1 MVVNSIALIVAYRRV
16 VAVYFL
22 LLHMSTYKLN
32 RVKGGEI
39 DGTQHRLGRD
49 QSGNQAHKAG
59 WSQTKTGAVLGKS
72 QSYASLR
79 LKGLASWTTDDLD
92 KLAKA
97 LGYGN
102 AFALLDIVRGMNR

>member
-1 MVVNSIALIVAYRRV
+1 MVRNTDLEETSQATKLIAETVAAMIR
-16 VAVYFL
+16 
-22 LLHMSTYKLN
+22 
-32 RVKGGEI
+32 
-39 DGTQHRLGRD
+39 
-49 QSGNQAHKAG
+49 KAG

-102 AFALLDIVRGMNR
+102 AFALLDIVRGISR